1 MDIDIFREYC
11 LSKPFV
17 TEECPF
23 GPDTLVYKVLGK
35 IFALTGLDEVE
46 LSLNLK
52 CDPEYA
58 IELRERYAAIIQ
70 GYHMNKTHWNTVH
83 TGALN
88 NDKLLKELIDH
99 SYLEV
104 VKKMPKKLQ
113 ATINNPDVNDENQ

>member
-1 MDIDIFREYC
+1 
-11 LSKPFV
+11 
-17 TEECPF
+17 
-23 GPDTLVYKVLGK
+23 
-35 IFALTGLDEVE
+35 
-46 LSLNLK
+46 
-52 CDPEYA
+52 
-58 IELRERYAAIIQ
+58 
-70 GYHMNKTHWNTVH
+70 MNKTHWNTVH